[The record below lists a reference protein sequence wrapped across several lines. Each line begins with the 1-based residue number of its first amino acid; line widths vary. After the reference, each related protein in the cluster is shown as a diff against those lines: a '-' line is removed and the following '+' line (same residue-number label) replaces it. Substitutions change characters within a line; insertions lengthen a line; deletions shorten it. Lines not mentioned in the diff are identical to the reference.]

1 MNKRVQLRPRRN
13 EDVHHWMENL
23 SNTLRKYFCQE
34 MLKINVNIFL
44 FFFSSQM
51 IVSNVQGNV
60 DPLFTES
67 SEPTPN
73 SSLEQNMAEVP
84 PEAPVEDLTE
94 EEPAHDFLDIVK
106 IEQPDTP
113 EVSDYQEYDSDNNTA
128 QMPKKKK
135 QRTHDESYVEG
146 AEEEDSQSVVSEGKQ
161 VGNSSVI
168 LTAQELAE
176 WSDVV
181 KMSEYLTNGRRPQF
195 WEEPFTR
202 RVLDAIKNKSLE
214 MKKAAEVLGVSYGTL
229 YGRYREVYGCL
240 KHPYR

>member
-1 MNKRVQLRPRRN
+1 
-13 EDVHHWMENL
+13 
-23 SNTLRKYFCQE
+23 
-34 MLKINVNIFL
+34 
-44 FFFSSQM
+44 M

-73 SSLEQNMAEVP
+73 SSLEQNMTEVP

-94 EEPAHDFLDIVK
+94 EEPVHDFLDIVK

-113 EVSDYQEYDSDNNTA
+113 EVSDYQEYDSDNNTS

-135 QRTHDESYVEG
+135 QRTNDESYVEG